1 MGLTSRIIIAINLKE
16 PIVRQV
22 ISANYLG
29 VLEKCLIDCGVTDFL
44 KNLGFDS
51 PSFKEP
57 AAFLSYDQFDFVVK
71 EGYRRSGC
79 PYLGLLFGQHLSI
92 VNHGFLGYAA
102 MTSPNLSAAIKT
114 FLSFLNTRT
123 SLLRGHLHEE
133 CPGQAFVEFRLLTND
148 VTIDRFITEVAVVH
162 LAKMRVFL
170 INASTPC
177 LRMELAFDK
186 PIYEPQYQE
195 ILNTQVTFN
204 ADLTRVWFLQE
215 ELDCP
220 INFADD
226 ASYQQAKIQLQCS
239 AGGLGEKTELPERIK
254 VILAKQELHQSSME
268 QVASK
273 LCLSPRTLRRHLQSY
288 HTTYQELFDEVRLQ
302 KAKELLVANV
312 LSITEI
318 SFQTGFHD
326 VSSFSK
332 AFKRWTGQ
340 TPTDYRQIHTL
351 T

>member
-1 MGLTSRIIIAINLKE
+1 M
-16 PIVRQV
+16 RQV
-22 ISANYLG
+22 ISASYLG
-29 VLEKCLIDCGVTDFL
+29 VLEKCLIDCGVRDFL

-51 PSFKEP
+51 PGFKVP
-57 AAFLSYDQFDFVVK
+57 SAFLNYDEFDFVIK
-71 EGYRRSGC
+71 EGYRRSAC
-79 PYLGLLFGQHLSI
+79 PHLGLLFGQHLSI

-102 MTSPNLSAAIKT
+102 MTSPTLRAAIKT

-133 CPGQAFVEFRLLTND
+133 SRGKAFVEFRLLTND
-148 VTIDRFITEVAVVH
+148 LIIDRFITEVAVVH

-186 PIYEPQYQE
+186 PTYEPDYQQ

-226 ASYQQAKIQLQCS
+226 ASYQQAKIQLQTS
-239 AGGLGEKTELPERIK
+239 AGNLLLKNELPDRIK
-254 VILAKQELHQSSME
+254 TMLANQELHQSSME

-288 HTTYQELFDEVRLQ
+288 HTTYQELFDEIRQQ
-302 KAKELLVANV
+302 KAKDLLATNV

-340 TPTDYRQIHTL
+340 TPTNYRQLHTL
-351 T
+351 M